1 MLYVRKS
8 TCSRKKSV
16 NRHTIP
22 VKLVGDPSEMHVQTA
37 YRQEKLT
44 YIATGTAKSQAKKA
58 RQV

>member
-1 MLYVRKS
+1 M
-8 TCSRKKSV
+8 